1 MTATISSTSSALPQ
15 RLYIGLCVG
24 VLVAA
29 LIVSGLAPF
38 DRLTW
43 VMETAPIMI
52 VLPILIATQRRFPL
66 TPLLYGLIA
75 IHGVI
80 LAVGAAYTYAH
91 VPIGFAVQ
99 DWLHLARNP
108 YDKLGHFAQ
117 GFVPALVAREI
128 LLRGGYVTGRRMAA
142 FLSLCVVMFV
152 SANYELIEWWSA
164 LAMGQG
170 ADEFLG
176 TQGDPWDTQ
185 SDMFC
190 ALIGGGVAVFT
201 LARWQDR
208 QIAGLGR

>member
-1 MTATISSTSSALPQ
+1 MTATISPTSSAL
-15 RLYIGLCVG
+15 RLCVG

-52 VLPILIATQRRFPL
+52 VLPILIATHRRLPL

-80 LAVGAAYTYAH
+80 LAVGGAYTYAH
-91 VPIGFAVQ
+91 VPMALRCRIGCIWRATPTTSSAASPGFRAGPGGAG
-99 DWLHLARNP
+99 DSAAGWLRHRAP
-108 YDKLGHFAQ
+108 DG
-117 GFVPALVAREI
+117 
-128 LLRGGYVTGRRMAA
+128 A
-142 FLSLCVVMFV
+142 FLSLCVVMLV
-152 SANYELIEWWSA
+152 HANYELIEWWSA